1 MTESSSFEHAEPKG
15 LSDGSKSHDMPGLKR
30 REFLAIGALPLAA
43 AVGPVNLV
51 SPRGASAK
59 RSQQEPIRIGMIG
72 AGTNLRTVQIP
83 AFRRIPGCEIV
94 AVANRSMESGRVIA
108 DQFNIPQVYGGWREL
123 LDDESINAVCI
134 GTWPYMHLTMT
145 RAALEKG
152 KHVLTEARMASTAEE
167 AREMLKLSRR
177 HPDLVTMLTP
187 TSTAYRVERV
197 IRGMLD
203 EGYLGELLS
212 VEVHALQTGFAD
224 RMGDLHWRHD
234 WEMSGYNT
242 LNIGAQYETMSSW
255 LGRAN
260 RVMAM
265 GKTHV
270 PYRRNGSG
278 EIVSVGIPDHLD
290 VMYELATGAQ
300 VHMRFSAT
308 TGLSTGNQIWMY
320 GTEGTIHIGPGAAI
334 FAGRR
339 GDSQL
344 TEVPNPED
352 QRAGYRVEEEF
363 TNAIRGLEQVKHNS
377 FEIGVHYMEWTEA
390 VARSA
395 QTGQSVN
402 LPL

>member
-1 MTESSSFEHAEPKG
+1 LPDEEIRVG
-15 LSDGSKSHDMPGLKR
+15 LM
-30 REFLAIGALPLAA
+30 
-43 AVGPVNLV
+43 
-51 SPRGASAK
+51 
-59 RSQQEPIRIGMIG
+59 G
-72 AGTNLRTVQIP
+72 AGGNVRN
-83 AFRRIPGCEIV
+83 RHIPGFQGVNDLSIV
-94 AVANRSMESGRVIA
+94 AVANRSMESGRAIA
-108 DQFNIPQVYGGWREL
+108 DQFNIPQVYGDWREL

-167 AREMLKLSRR
+167 AREMLRLSRA
-177 HPDLVTMLTP
+177 HPELVTLLTP
-187 TSTAYRVERV
+187 TSTAYGVDRV

-234 WEMSGYNT
+234 WEMSGYNI
-242 LNIGAQYETMSSW
+242 LNIGAQYETMARW
-255 LGRAN
+255 LGRAT

-278 EIVSVGIPDHLD
+278 EMVSVGIPDHLD
-290 VMYELATGAQ
+290 VMYELATSAQ

-308 TGLSTGNQIWMY
+308 TGLSTGNQIWFY
-320 GTEGTIHIGPGAAI
+320 GTEGAINIGPGAAI

-377 FEIGVHYMEWTEA
+377 FEVGVHYMEWTEA

>member
-1 MTESSSFEHAEPKG
+1 MPDEEIRVG
-15 LSDGSKSHDMPGLKR
+15 LM
-30 REFLAIGALPLAA
+30 
-43 AVGPVNLV
+43 
-51 SPRGASAK
+51 
-59 RSQQEPIRIGMIG
+59 G
-72 AGTNLRTVQIP
+72 AGGNVRN
-83 AFRRIPGCEIV
+83 RHIPGFQGVNDLSIV

-108 DQFNIPQVYGGWREL
+108 DQFNIPQVYGDWREL

-255 LGRAN
+255 LGHAN

-390 VARSA
+390 VARSV

>member
-1 MTESSSFEHAEPKG
+1 M
-15 LSDGSKSHDMPGLKR
+15 
-30 REFLAIGALPLAA
+30 
-43 AVGPVNLV
+43 
-51 SPRGASAK
+51 
-59 RSQQEPIRIGMIG
+59 G
-72 AGTNLRTVQIP
+72 AGGNVRN
-83 AFRRIPGCEIV
+83 RHIPGFQGVNDLSIV
-94 AVANRSMESGRVIA
+94 AVANRSMESGRAIA
-108 DQFNIPQVYGGWREL
+108 DQFNIPQVYGNWREL

-145 RAALEKG
+145 RAALEEG

-167 AREMLKLSRR
+167 AREMLRLSRA
-177 HPDLVTMLTP
+177 HPDLVTLLTP
-187 TSTAYRVERV
+187 TSTAYRVDQV
-197 IRGMLD
+197 IQGMLD

-234 WEMSGYNT
+234 WEMSGFNT
-242 LNIGAQYETMSSW
+242 LNIGAQYETMARW
-255 LGRAN
+255 LGRAT

-290 VMYELATGAQ
+290 VMYELAAGAQ

-308 TGLSTGNQIWMY
+308 TGLSTGNQIWFY
-320 GTEGTIHIGPGAAI
+320 GTEGTIHIGPSAAI

-339 GDSQL
+339 GERQL
-344 TEVPNPED
+344 SEVPNPEA

-363 TNAIRGLEQVKHNS
+363 TNAIRGREQVKHNS

-395 QTGQSVN
+395 QTGQSVY